1 MPIVSKF
8 KICLFIA
15 IYCFSNMFTFNDLNS
30 IVRDL
35 KEKFFQILLN
45 IFGGLYYGI
54 NDTSIVTLMTFTSDL
69 VRREIND
76 LTLSMKNKG
85 NIDFICK

>member
-1 MPIVSKF
+1 
-8 KICLFIA
+8 
-15 IYCFSNMFTFNDLNS
+15 MFTFNDLNS

-35 KEKFFQILLN
+35 KENFFQILLN